1 MREARLSEIKREL
14 LNSKKLAS
22 YFEDNPR
29 ERDLLK
35 HDKVHIATAQYN
47 VFLSWLCCVRCCGQP
62 RYSAHSPSP
71 LCI

>member
-29 ERDLLK
+29 ERDMLK
-35 HDKVHIATAQYN
+35 HDKASHTHTNTDCVTHN
-47 VFLSWLCCVRCCGQP
+47 VAVC
-62 RYSAHSPSP
+62 Y
-71 LCI
+71 